1 MIKTRLSGKLTKPMK
16 NETAVE
22 NKTDETQSREQPQL
36 ALIDGLDY
44 YLENGLM
51 VFTAYFLRRRG
62 YCCDN
67 GCRHCP
73 YEKDRNRVR

>member
-1 MIKTRLSGKLTKPMK
+1 MPSGKLTRLMK
-16 NETAVE
+16 YEEDV
-22 NKTDETQSREQPQL
+22 KSKSDETQSREQP
-36 ALIDGLDY
+36 ALVDGVDF

-51 VFTAYFLRRRG
+51 VFTAHFLLRRG

-73 YEKDRNRVR
+73 YEKSQNPIKPA

>member
-1 MIKTRLSGKLTKPMK
+1 MIKHRASGKLTKAMK
-16 NETAVE
+16 TEEEAHAKAGEGDTSESEETALV
-22 NKTDETQSREQPQL
+22 
-36 ALIDGLDY
+36 DGLDY

-51 VFTAYFLRRRG
+51 VFTARFLRRRG

-73 YEKDRNRVR
+73 YENAQDRKQ